1 MRSKKTLERISRS
14 EPLTRRN
21 LAALD
26 CATLSLKGRGW
37 HRRCRPRNVIATG
50 DILRFICS
58 MSEPT
63 ADIASPPSRALRI
76 VLSLLAALESVLA
89 LSDLPGALSWHD
101 AGFSVGQLLI
111 NANLV
116 VHPLFAL
123 AALALAVS
131 GRLRAALIV
140 LAAYVLVDWL
150 SEVPTLLRFGFEGNF
165 TSVGI
170 SIFGQQVV
178 FPLLAIAAIVLA
190 AKNMRLW
197 LAALFVALPPL
208 NLVLGIVIFTV
219 SVLLYGF

>member
-1 MRSKKTLERISRS
+1 MAGTRLRQGFAGFRDSPAEALAKAGQARPMTAEIVQHHCG
-14 EPLTRRN
+14 EPDRALQFHMTATPQ
-21 LAALD
+21 AA
-26 CATLSLKGRGW
+26 K
-37 HRRCRPRNVIATG
+37 I
-50 DILRFICS
+50 
-58 MSEPT
+58 
-63 ADIASPPSRALRI
+63 PPSRALRI
-76 VLSLLAALESVLA
+76 VLSFLAALESVLA

-101 AGFSVGQLLI
+101 AGFSVGQMLI

-190 AKNMRLW
+190 AKNTRLW

-208 NLVLGIVIFTV
+208 NLVLGIVIFTI